1 MRLRYKNI
9 KRKAT
14 RAVFLLYVQ
23 KRILSVEVVRY
34 GQSLSAFGTTGSQYA
49 TTVGGS
55 HSGTEA
61 VFVFLLSVRGLKCS
75 FHCRYILCYLFREKI
90 RSAKIETFFE

>member
-1 MRLRYKNI
+1 
-9 KRKAT
+9 
-14 RAVFLLYVQ
+14 LL
-23 KRILSVEVVRY
+23 LTVEIVRY
-34 GQSLSAFGTTGSQYA
+34 GQSLSAFGTTGSQHA

-61 VFVFLLSVRGLKCS
+61 VFVFLLSVGGLKCS
-75 FHCRYILCYLFREKI
+75 FHCRYILSLFISGKF